1 MWTSSRTSGR
11 ASSPCSPLTRSECAS
26 QQYNNIFDF
35 FSYKSTK
42 EPIYQDHPVHT
53 TATATTT
60 SLSLVTSSRRGR
72 HALYLPSQQV
82 ARDSNGKG
90 SDDVA
95 YQSGH
100 RHQREGRDVG
110 VRPGVP
116 EHGSH
121 QKLRRRRRA
130 RSEARTTARRRRRR
144 LTWHEIESSA
154 PAQVPRKK
162 DEGLAPAIPEHR
174 HSGPLNPMKKRWT
187 NPIFDP
193 NLSTS
198 RLALTPFL
206 LVPQLGK
213 NRRSRPLFA
222 ATPM

>member
-1 MWTSSRTSGR
+1 MSSRWGSGSSRRAGRSRTSRPTSMWTSSRTSGR

-42 EPIYQDHPVHT
+42 EPIYQDHAVHT
-53 TATATTT
+53 TATATTTT

-144 LTWHEIESSA
+144 LTSVAE
-154 PAQVPRKK
+154 
-162 DEGLAPAIPEHR
+162 PEVGVR
-174 HSGPLNPMKKRWT
+174 
-187 NPIFDP
+187 
-193 NLSTS
+193 
-198 RLALTPFL
+198 
-206 LVPQLGK
+206 VVGK
-213 NRRSRPLFA
+213 IA
-222 ATPM
+222 

>member
-1 MWTSSRTSGR
+1 MRTGYSRSRTRPRPLRRRTPTTTSSCRSRAPRRPRPTPSSSATASRASRRRSSAWRGMSCCSCARSSRWGSGSSRRAGRSRTSRPTSMWTSSRTSGR

-42 EPIYQDHPVHT
+42 EPIYQDHAVHT

-60 SLSLVTSSRRGR
+60 SLSLFTSSRRGR

-121 QKLRRRRRA
+121 QKLA
-130 RSEARTTARRRRRR
+130 
-144 LTWHEIESSA
+144 
-154 PAQVPRKK
+154 
-162 DEGLAPAIPEHR
+162 
-174 HSGPLNPMKKRWT
+174 
-187 NPIFDP
+187 
-193 NLSTS
+193 
-198 RLALTPFL
+198 
-206 LVPQLGK
+206 
-213 NRRSRPLFA
+213 
-222 ATPM
+222 